1 MGLKF
6 NILDN
11 LILSAFG
18 SYSYS
23 STGNAQF
30 CPTWVW
36 AQGNVY
42 RGEFKGEDYFTNV
55 SLSYNNAWGDSHLDA
70 VVGAEYLK
78 QVRTGLWVQA
88 KE

>member
-1 MGLKF
+1 MLNLSYMGVG
-6 NILDN
+6 
-11 LILSAFG
+11 AR
-18 SYSYS
+18 
-23 STGNAQF
+23 Q
-30 CPTWVW
+30 C
-36 AQGNVY
+36 Y